1 MEWLNKL
8 DAEKRRWISFALALV
23 ALCMMW
29 GNWLTLRGEYREEWK
44 EKIADAGGIG
54 DLAEELMG
62 QFDFDDVGLKL
73 GEAKKMAGAIR
84 DGGLSIAE
92 GKTILGKLSGLMA
105 KVEKSEYADWFLNE
119 DALNIIGK
127 IKTFNVFYQLLFWAT
142 VLAGLWAAA
151 CRVLLRRDPVGVV
164 STALFFIWLAAA
176 LAVVAQFN
184 ERMGGIGAEESFL
197 RITAWSV
204 LAPLCSLAGLLL
216 WGRCAEELKAK
227 KGGGIDLG
235 SLNGSLGTIKEKSGA
250 LLNQGKQ
257 AINAAAALQKPW
269 SCPACGAQM
278 EAGKKFCSA
287 CGAKRPEP
295 GRCAACGAVQEPGVE
310 FCANCGAK
318 FVPQRKCK
326 ACGAVLKQND
336 RFCAKCGAGC
346 AAEEQEPVT

>member
-1 MEWLNKL
+1 MEWMNKL
-8 DAEKRRWISFALALV
+8 DAEKRRWISFALALA

-44 EKIADAGGIG
+44 EKIADYGVGE
-54 DLAEELMG
+54 LAEQLMDL
-62 QFDFDDVGLKL
+62 FDFDDIGLKNAD
-73 GEAKKMAGAIR
+73 AKKLASALK

-92 GKTILGKLSGLMA
+92 GKTALSKLSGLA
-105 KVEKSEYADWFLNE
+105 TKIEKSEYAEWVLDE
-119 DALNIIGK
+119 DTLDMLGRVK
-127 IKTFNVFYQLLFWAT
+127 PLSVVYQLLFWAT
-142 VLAGLWAAA
+142 ILAGLWAAA
-151 CRVLLRRDPVGVV
+151 CRVLLRRDPVGMV
-164 STALFFIWLAAA
+164 STGLFFVWLAAA
-176 LAVVAQFN
+176 MVAAMQLN
-184 ERMGGIGAEESFL
+184 KMAEGIGAQESFL

-204 LAPLCSLAGLLL
+204 LAPLCSLASLLL

-227 KGGGIDLG
+227 KGDRVNLE
-235 SLNGSLGTIKEKSGA
+235 SLNESLGTIKEKGGA

-269 SCPACGAQM
+269 SCPVCGAQM
-278 EAGKKFCSA
+278 ESGKKFCSA

-326 ACGAVLKQND
+326 ACGAVLKEND
-336 RFCAKCGAGC
+336 RFCAKCGAEC
-346 AAEEQEPVT
+346 AAEEQEPAT